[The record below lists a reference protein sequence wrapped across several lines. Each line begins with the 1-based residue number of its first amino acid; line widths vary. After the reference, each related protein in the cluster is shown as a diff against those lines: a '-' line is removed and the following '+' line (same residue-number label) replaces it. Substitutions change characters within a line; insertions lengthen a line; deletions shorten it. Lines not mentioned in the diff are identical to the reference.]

1 MSKMSYSYECKW
13 QHEYWPKTT
22 FLFVR
27 PVHELRNQ
35 HSALGCFG
43 RVVSAHF
50 WVGRFGLRRWV
61 VLVNFCEELFRP
73 LAEVN
78 EKNKVVYC
86 RHAYADNKF
95 GV

>member
-1 MSKMSYSYECKW
+1 MNVSGSMNTGRKL
-13 QHEYWPKTT
+13 H
-22 FLFVR
+22 LFVR

-35 HSALGCFG
+35 HSALGRFG

-73 LAEVN
+73 LTEVN
-78 EKNKVVYC
+78 EKKRYYKGTDMRMQTISLVSN
-86 RHAYADNKF
+86 
-95 GV
+95 